1 MARTYSL
8 FWPYEDGRR
17 TGMRDDAMGGV
28 VQLETTA
35 RFTGLQDTTGRGER
49 VLAGGTGR
57 PTVETEQKSGHFRTV
72 CGAFGSYAKM

>member
-17 TGMRDDAMGGV
+17 TEIRDDAMGGV

-35 RFTGLQDTTGRGER
+35 RFTGLQDTT
-49 VLAGGTGR
+49 
-57 PTVETEQKSGHFRTV
+57 VENEYYRQQAAQGVSQ
-72 CGAFGSYAKM
+72 